1 MSLLFFHEPLALLN
15 VPLYEYL
22 GIAQIRVKEVLIFWC
37 CNWHY
42 AKICSTKPKKT
53 EGCYRFAFWLLFDF
67 CSFFSKY
74 LLFVSFCSV
83 LLFCCWCSCIVAWRG
98 VVSVFVCVICF
109 CVWFSLFVVAA
120 FVLCYIYG
128 VFPHGCS
135 CLDVWFSSPSPQPTH
150 LLVLTIPLHSPSRA
164 RTDTHT
170 YAHTYIHAYMHCT

>member
-128 VFPHGCS
+128 VFPHGTLWC
-135 CLDVWFSSPSPQPTH
+135 
-150 LLVLTIPLHSPSRA
+150 
-164 RTDTHT
+164 THT
-170 YAHTYIHAYMHCT
+170 SSSSSSFWHYSNDAQMINMKFQPLFITLLLAMTSCKSKA